1 MQREICDTEGGVL
14 MDECCGNC
22 KHHQYEDAS
31 QGWVCCNPDSECC
44 ADWTEYDDVCE
55 EFEERD

>member
-1 MQREICDTEGGVL
+1 